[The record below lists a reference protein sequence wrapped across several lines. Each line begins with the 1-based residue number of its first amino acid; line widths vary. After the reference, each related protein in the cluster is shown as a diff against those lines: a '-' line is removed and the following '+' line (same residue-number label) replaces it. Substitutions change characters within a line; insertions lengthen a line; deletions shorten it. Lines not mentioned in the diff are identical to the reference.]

1 MKKNNFLG
9 KNNHFF
15 GIYAEKLAMIY
26 LFLKGYK
33 ILAWRYKTPFGEIDI
48 IAKKNNFLIFIE
60 VKSTKNKNLNI
71 EIALRKEQ
79 INRMFRATNYFT
91 KTNKQ
96 LQKMPHRL
104 DFIEV
109 KGYFSLKHYC
119 NFIS

>member
-1 MKKNNFLG
+1 M

-15 GIYAEKLAMIY
+15 GIYAEKFAIFF
-26 LFLKGYK
+26 LFIKGYK

-71 EIALRKEQ
+71 EIALRKDQ
-79 INRMFRATNYFT
+79 INRMFRAINYFT

-96 LQKMPHRL
+96 LQKMPHRI
-104 DFIEV
+104 DFIEF
-109 KGYFSLKHYC
+109 KGYFSLKHHC